1 MQNVYTVRQVNAYIK
16 SMFTQDVVLRS
27 IYMKGEVSNCKYHT
41 SGHIY
46 FSLKDETGIL
56 SCVMFAG
63 QRKGLAFAMKN
74 GDRVVVTGSVDVY
87 ERDGKYQMYAR
98 KITLEGAGILYE
110 RFLAL
115 KEELEEKLGT
125 ELLYAAAAIP
135 PGVSE
140 GSVKSIGYVL
150 EGAGFEV
157 TNIVDEPTAA
167 AAVLK
172 ITDGAVVDVGGGT
185 TGISILKDGK
195 VIYTDDEATGGSH
208 MTMTVAGHYR
218 IPYEEAEV
226 LKTTPEKE
234 KEIFPVIKATVEKMA
249 SITEK
254 FLKGYEIPAVY
265 VVGGSASFQE
275 FTSVFEKKLNLPV
288 YRPVHPLL
296 VTPLGIAYN
305 CQLPQ
310 KAR

>member
-1 MQNVYTVRQVNAYIK
+1 MYQYTDSQLPDLLEMECSDMELKNRTLSNFAELVRTGECKKFRGRLKVGVDLGTANTVLA
-16 SMFTQDVVLRS
+16 VVDSTNRP
-27 IYMKGEVSNCKYHT
+27 IAGVSAPSHA
-41 SGHIY
+41 I
-46 FSLKDETGIL
+46 
-56 SCVMFAG
+56 
-63 QRKGLAFAMKN
+63 
-74 GDRVVVTGSVDVY
+74 
-87 ERDGKYQMYAR
+87 RDGVIVNY
-98 KITLEGAGILYE
+98 YE
-110 RFLAL
+110 SVQLVTKL

-172 ITDGAVVDVGGGT
+172 ITDGEVVDVGGGT
-185 TGISILKDGK
+185 TGIKDGK

-310 KAR
+310 KAH

>member
-1 MQNVYTVRQVNAYIK
+1 MKVGVDLGTANTVLA
-16 SMFTQDVVLRS
+16 VVDSTNRP
-27 IYMKGEVSNCKYHT
+27 IA
-41 SGHIY
+41 
-46 FSLKDETGIL
+46 GI
-56 SCVMFAG
+56 SAPS
-63 QRKGLAFAMKN
+63 QAI
-74 GDRVVVTGSVDVY
+74 
-87 ERDGKYQMYAR
+87 RDGVIVNY
-98 KITLEGAGILYE
+98 YE
-110 RFLAL
+110 SVQLVTRL
-115 KEELEEKLGT
+115 KAELEEKLGT
-125 ELLYAAAAIP
+125 ELPYAAAAIP

-172 ITDGAVVDVGGGT
+172 ISDGAVVDVGGGT
-185 TGISILKDGK
+185 TGISILRDGK

-234 KEIFPVIKATVEKMA
+234 DEIFPVIKATIEKMA
-249 SITEK
+249 FITEK
-254 FLKGYEIPAVY
+254 FLKGYEVPAVY
-265 VVGGSASFQE
+265 VVGGSASFKE
-275 FTSVFEKKLNLPV
+275 FTTVFEKKLNLPV

-305 CQLPQ
+305 CELPPITP
-310 KAR
+310 KKK

>member
-1 MQNVYTVRQVNAYIK
+1 MELKNRTLSNFAELVCTGECKKFRGRLKVGVDLGTANTVLA
-16 SMFTQDVVLRS
+16 VVDSTNRP
-27 IYMKGEVSNCKYHT
+27 IAGVSAPSHA
-41 SGHIY
+41 I
-46 FSLKDETGIL
+46 
-56 SCVMFAG
+56 
-63 QRKGLAFAMKN
+63 
-74 GDRVVVTGSVDVY
+74 
-87 ERDGKYQMYAR
+87 RDGVIVNY
-98 KITLEGAGILYE
+98 YE
-110 RFLAL
+110 SVQLVTKL

-185 TGISILKDGK
+185 
-195 VIYTDDEATGGSH
+195 TGGSH

>member
-1 MQNVYTVRQVNAYIK
+1 MIVN
-16 SMFTQDVVLRS
+16 
-27 IYMKGEVSNCKYHT
+27 
-41 SGHIY
+41 Y
-46 FSLKDETGIL
+46 FESVQLVTKLKE
-56 SCVMFAG
+56 
-63 QRKGLAFAMKN
+63 
-74 GDRVVVTGSVDVY
+74 
-87 ERDGKYQMYAR
+87 
-98 KITLEGAGILYE
+98 TLEE
-110 RFLAL
+110 R
-115 KEELEEKLGT
+115 LGT

-167 AAVLK
+167 SAVLK

-226 LKTTPEKE
+226 LKTQPEKE
-234 KEIFPVIKATVEKMA
+234 AEIFPVIKATVEKMA
-249 SITEK
+249 LITEK
-254 FLKGYEIPAVY
+254 FLKGYQVPAVY
-265 VVGGSASFQE
+265 VVGGSSTFTE
-275 FTSVFEKKLNLPV
+275 FTSVFEKRLHLPV

-296 VTPLGIAYN
+296 VTPLGIAYC
-305 CQLPQ
+305 CQLPELSS
-310 KAR
+310 KKEVK

>member
-1 MQNVYTVRQVNAYIK
+1 MELKNRT
-16 SMFTQDVVLRS
+16 L
-27 IYMKGEVSNCKYHT
+27 SN
-41 SGHIY
+41 
-46 FSLKDETGIL
+46 FAELVETGECKKFRGRLKTGIDL
-56 SCVMFAG
+56 GTANTV
-63 QRKGLAFAMKN
+63 LAVV
-74 GDRVVVTGSVDVY
+74 DRNN
-87 ERDGKYQMYAR
+87 RP
-98 KITLEGAGILYE
+98 IAGIS
-110 RFLAL
+110 APSH
-115 KEELEEKLGT
+115 
-125 ELLYAAAAIP
+125 AAIP

-208 MTMTVAGHYR
+208 MTMTVAGHYK

-234 KEIFPVIKATVEKMA
+234 DEIFPVIKATVEKMA
-249 SITEK
+249 VITEK
-254 FLKGYEIPAVY
+254 FLKGYQVPAVY
-265 VVGGSASFQE
+265 VVGGSSMFKE
-275 FTSVFEKKLNLPV
+275 FTTVFEKRLKLPV

-296 VTPLGIAYN
+296 VTPLGIAYH
-305 CQLPQ
+305 CELP
-310 KAR
+310 KI

>member
-1 MQNVYTVRQVNAYIK
+1 MELKNRT
-16 SMFTQDVVLRS
+16 L
-27 IYMKGEVSNCKYHT
+27 SN
-41 SGHIY
+41 
-46 FSLKDETGIL
+46 FAELVETGECKKFRGRLKTGIDL
-56 SCVMFAG
+56 GTANTV
-63 QRKGLAFAMKN
+63 LAVV
-74 GDRVVVTGSVDVY
+74 DRNN
-87 ERDGKYQMYAR
+87 RP
-98 KITLEGAGILYE
+98 IAGISAPSHAIQDGVIVNYYE
-110 RFLAL
+110 SVQLVTKL
-115 KEELEEKLGT
+115 KNELEEKLGT
-125 ELLYAAAAIP
+125 ELTYGAAAIP

-208 MTMTVAGHYR
+208 MTMTVAGHYK

-234 KEIFPVIKATVEKMA
+234 DEIFPVIKATVENQV
-249 SITEK
+249 
-254 FLKGYEIPAVY
+254 PAVY
-265 VVGGSASFQE
+265 VVGGSSMFKE
-275 FTSVFEKKLNLPV
+275 FTTVFEKRLKLPV

-296 VTPLGIAYN
+296 VTPLGIAYH
-305 CQLPQ
+305 CELP
-310 KAR
+310 KI